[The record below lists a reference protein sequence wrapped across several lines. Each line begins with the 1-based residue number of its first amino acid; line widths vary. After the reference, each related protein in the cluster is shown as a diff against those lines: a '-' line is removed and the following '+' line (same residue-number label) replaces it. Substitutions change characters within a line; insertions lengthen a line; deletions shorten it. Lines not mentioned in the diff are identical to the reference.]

1 MEVIREDLAK
11 ISDLLTTL
19 DEKREEILLLTR
31 ELTRKTKEAIF
42 AMHRGDWDRSSGC
55 LEEARTILKRIASFR
70 QESPYIYYS
79 GSVIAAQ
86 AEYVEAEMLHSVLRN
101 RKPPS
106 FTELGVEPQSY
117 LLGLGDLVGELRRS
131 VLDEL
136 RRDNVERAWQ
146 LMELMEG
153 IYFELEK
160 FSLPEALVPGLRH
173 KVDVARAL
181 IENTRKDI
189 LFSEKS
195 SKLSRKIEEFLSKEG
210 ESRERGLLDR

>member
-11 ISDLLTTL
+11 INDLLTTL
-19 DEKREEILLLTR
+19 DGKREEILVLTR

-42 AMHRGDWDRSSGC
+42 AMHRGDWDKSSRC

-70 QESPYIYYS
+70 QDSPYIYYS
-79 GSVIAAQ
+79 GSVVAAQ
-86 AEYVEAEMLHSVLRN
+86 AEYVEAEMLYSILKN
-101 RKPPS
+101 NQPPS
-106 FTELGVEPQSY
+106 FAELGVEPQAY
-117 LLGLGDLVGELRRS
+117 LLGLGDLIGELRRS

-146 LMELMEG
+146 LMELMES

-160 FSLPEALVPGLRH
+160 FSLPEALAPGLRH

-181 IENTRKDI
+181 IESTRKDI

-195 SKLSRKIEEFLSKEG
+195 SKLSRRIEELLSKEG
-210 ESRERGLLDR
+210 GSHERSLLDR